1 MPMFK
6 ERLLAKF
13 FDENG
18 DRVALDF
25 LVLPKQAILR
35 PMKGDIISSKSGKK
49 YEIISCEIVATDER
63 ECIQYTLKDL
73 TLGNK
78 APNL

>member
-1 MPMFK
+1 MSIFK

-18 DRVALDF
+18 DKVALDL
-25 LVLPKQAILR
+25 LVLPTQAILR
-35 PMKGDIISSKSGKK
+35 PMKGDTISSKSGKK
-49 YEIISCEIVATDER
+49 YEIISCEIVVTDEQQW
-63 ECIQYTLKDL
+63 IQYTLKDL